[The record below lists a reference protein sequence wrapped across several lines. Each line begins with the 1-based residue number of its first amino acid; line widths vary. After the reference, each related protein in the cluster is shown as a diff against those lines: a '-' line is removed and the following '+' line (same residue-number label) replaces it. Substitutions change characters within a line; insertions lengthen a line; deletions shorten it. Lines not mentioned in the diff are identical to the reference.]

1 MLRECIN
8 KHLRVVE
15 HKGNDTS
22 MILKKKESW
31 KDIHRCMLAAG
42 YDRGIAKLKQQW
54 VRMKV
59 SARKS
64 VSHVRKT
71 SLATGNCVPVS
82 KLSEEDD
89 AVCGMIEAEFLED
102 DILID
107 CDTA

>member
-1 MLRECIN
+1 MEDR
-8 KHLRVVE
+8 
-15 HKGNDTS
+15 GNDTS
-22 MILKKKESW
+22 MILKKKNAW

-42 YDRGIAKLKQQW
+42 YDREIPKLKQQW

-64 VSHVRKT
+64 VSRVRKT
-71 SLATGNCVPVS
+71 SHATGNCVPVP

-89 AVCGMIEAEFLED
+89 AVHGMIEAEFLED